1 MGNLYTKLSTNDSH
15 DVSFSLGGGPFGNC
29 DICNLCNLRDNL
41 KIIKCGYGCD
51 DYIGSI
57 CDNCSPSAYIKID
70 QYPFYIPKPKKSDE
84 WQKLLSTEFNIDIS
98 DIQKSDITYYE
109 NLTICYYIIESR
121 YSEALSKILDKHI
134 YICNNCAKNVI
145 LLFL

>member
-1 MGNLYTKLSTNDSH
+1 MGNLYTKLSTNNSH

-41 KIIKCGYGCD
+41 KIIKCRYGCD

-57 CDNCSPSAYIKID
+57 CNNCTYIKID
-70 QYPFYIPKPKKSDE
+70 QYLCSSKPKKSDE

-98 DIQKSDITYYE
+98 DIQKSEITYYE
-109 NLTICYYIIESR
+109 NLTICHYIIESR
-121 YSEALSKILDKHI
+121 YSEVLSKILDKHI